1 MENNMAGT
9 TITIPEGS
17 ALDEELD
24 RLATETGQPK
34 EEIALD
40 ALIEWIQDQA
50 DARGAADVL
59 ARNKPTTSLEEI
71 GREFGL
77 R

>member
-1 MENNMAGT
+1 MTGA

-24 RLATETGQPK
+24 RLATESGQPK

-50 DARGAADVL
+50 DARSAASEL
-59 ARNKPTTSLEEI
+59 ARNEPTTSLAEVR
-71 GREFGL
+71 REFGL
-77 R
+77 ER